1 MSLNPHINH
10 NGEDK
15 HLKIV
20 LKLMENTSG
29 TDASNQSD
37 VYALVDEI
45 ISSDADF
52 QAELEVL
59 SDEDKADKVAE
70 KTEELIRAEF
80 ANIVEKSSKDAEL
93 AENYKIRAKKAETTR
108 KVAPP
113 ITNKDPQLSD
123 ELKLIAR
130 GLSDEAIDKAK
141 IIAKGNGISLQEAL
155 KDDMFLA
162 YSAKV
167 AEDKKKEDAKLGA
180 SKGSGESQS
189 ETGISYGMS
198 KEDHEKVFKE
208 AMGN

>member
-93 AENYKIRAKKAETTR
+93 AENYKIRAKKAETT
-108 KVAPP
+108 
-113 ITNKDPQLSD
+113 
-123 ELKLIAR
+123 
-130 GLSDEAIDKAK
+130 
-141 IIAKGNGISLQEAL
+141 
-155 KDDMFLA
+155 
-162 YSAKV
+162 
-167 AEDKKKEDAKLGA
+167 
-180 SKGSGESQS
+180 
-189 ETGISYGMS
+189 
-198 KEDHEKVFKE
+198 
-208 AMGN
+208 